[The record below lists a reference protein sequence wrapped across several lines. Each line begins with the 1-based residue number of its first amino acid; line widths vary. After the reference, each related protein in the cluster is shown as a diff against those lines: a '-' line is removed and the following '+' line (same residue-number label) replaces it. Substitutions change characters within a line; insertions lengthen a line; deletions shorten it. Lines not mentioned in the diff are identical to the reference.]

1 MPGRKAAGDLR
12 QAAAFHGAVPV
23 PTRLPSA
30 FRPGIHNTSPSPIN
44 WKFNHNLFVRR

>member
-30 FRPGIHNTSPSPIN
+30 FRPGIQIPLPDYLEAI
-44 WKFNHNLFVRR
+44 FLFF